1 MSAFLAPIHTW
12 LFNKI
17 LLAQELE
24 KNIVK
29 AHIEKYGK
37 NIEDIQDESVKI
49 YGDYISDKPLEDLID
64 TNNIHGWLQDR
75 IKEVESRSSYIITRY
90 FEQYKEE
97 SKMITK
103 EVYKLQATQCAKKEN
118 NKTSLP
124 EDVYISLNNY
134 ILAGMPCDRA
144 NSIIEKNQ
152 EFVVYQQ
159 NSSIYKNNL
168 ELGKADLEYIKELR
182 ELWIKTFVENVEP
195 KYLYETSNEGNISTN
210 KIIKVI

>member
-17 LLAQELE
+17 LLAQDLE

-29 AHIEKYGK
+29 LHVDKYGK
-37 NIEDIQDESVKI
+37 DATEIQSEALSI
-49 YGDYISDKPLEDLID
+49 YGDYLQNKPLEDLINV
-64 TNNIHGWLQDR
+64 NNIHGWLQDR

-90 FEQYKEE
+90 FEKYSEE
-97 SKMITK
+97 SKSLTK
-103 EVYKLQATQCAKKEN
+103 EAYVSQAKECTKRDN

-144 NSIIEKNQ
+144 NSIIEKN
-152 EFVVYQQ
+152 EDFIIYEQ
-159 NSSIYKNNL
+159 NNAIYKGNL
-168 ELGKADLEYIKELR
+168 ELGKANLEYMYELKEL
-182 ELWIKTFVENVEP
+182 WAKTFVENVEP
-195 KYLYETSNEGNISTN
+195 KYSYKISNNGDIS
-210 KIIKVI
+210 KKQIIKA